1 MTTQVISTTELANII
16 AEQTESTKKAAK
28 ETVQLVLDT
37 VAAQLA
43 AGNTVRLSGFGTFEV
58 KDVAAR
64 TGRNPSTG
72 EELQIEATKRVGF
85 KSASA
90 LKAAVKGEAAE

>member
-16 AEQTESTKKAAK
+16 AEQTQSTKKAAK

-58 KDVAAR
+58 KDVEAR
-64 TGRNPSTG
+64 KGRNPSTG
-72 EELQIEATKRVGF
+72 ATIVIAARNAPVF
-85 KSASA
+85 KAGKT
-90 LKAAVKGEAAE
+90 LKDKVN